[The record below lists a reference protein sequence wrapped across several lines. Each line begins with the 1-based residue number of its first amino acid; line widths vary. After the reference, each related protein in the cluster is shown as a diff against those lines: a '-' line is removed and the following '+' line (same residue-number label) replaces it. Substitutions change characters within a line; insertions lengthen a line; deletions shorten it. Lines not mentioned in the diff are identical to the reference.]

1 MDDLMGIDR
10 NTASIEKPL
19 NSRTVNLTSQSQK
32 FKQGG
37 SYFIDSQQVVESISN
52 RLYDDAAIK
61 QQKID

>member
-37 SYFIDSQQVVESISN
+37 SYFIDSQQVESISN